1 MAYRPITL
9 IIIDGWGVETDP
21 AYSAKAQAKLPF
33 YNSLLEKYPNTALA
47 ASGEDVGLPEG
58 QMGNSEVGHLNIGA
72 GRVVYQDYTRIN
84 LAIRTGEIA
93 ANPVIIEAMGKAAV
107 SGSSLHLMGLLSD
120 GGVHS
125 DQAHLYALMKMAVDR
140 GVSSIIVHAFMD
152 GRDTPPQSG
161 LGYME
166 KLLRFIGE
174 NGMGEVARVGT
185 VSGRYYAM
193 DRDNRWDRIEKAYD
207 AIVLGEGEKA
217 ESADGA
223 VKQAYGNGQTDEF
236 IVPTV
241 VEYSPFPQSPPL
253 KGGETIYPSPSR
265 GEGRGEG
272 EIKDGDSV
280 IFFNFRTDRTREITR
295 ALALDDFK
303 GFDRK
308 SRPKLSCFACMT
320 EYDKTFNLP
329 VAFPPVSLR
338 NILGEVIADSGLT
351 QLRIAETEKYA
362 HVTFFFNGGV
372 ETPFRNEDRC
382 LIPSPRDVATYD
394 LKPEMSA
401 IQVTDEVIK
410 RIESGKYDVVIMNF
424 ANPDMVGH
432 TGIMDAAVKACET
445 VDACLSRIIPTVISK
460 GGAAFVM
467 SDHGNVERMYD
478 PSDKEPYTA
487 HTSNK
492 VPFILCLEGYA
503 LKDGGRLGDVA
514 PTILEIMGIKK
525 PEEMTGRSLICHD

>member
-1 MAYRPITL
+1 MAYRPVIL
-9 IIIDGWGVETDP
+9 IIIDGWGVEEDP
-21 AYSAKAQAKLPF
+21 AYSAKAQARLPF

-84 LAIRTGEIA
+84 LAIKTGEMQK
-93 ANPVIIEAMGKAAV
+93 NPVILGAIEEAV
-107 SGSSLHLMGLLSD
+107 KHGSSLHFMGLLSD

-125 DQAHLYALMKMAVDR
+125 DQAHLHALMKLAAER
-140 GVSSIIVHAFMD
+140 GVRNIVAHAFMD

-161 LGYME
+161 FGYME
-166 KLLRFIGE
+166 KLTRFIDE
-174 NGMGEVARVGT
+174 NGMGEIARVGT

-217 ESADGA
+217 ASAEDA
-223 VKQAYGNGQTDEF
+223 IKQSYNNGRPDEF

-241 VEYSPFPQSPPL
+241 IAGDNGAPAGL
-253 KGGETIYPSPSR
+253 M
-265 GEGRGEG
+265 
-272 EIKDGDSV
+272 KDNDSV

-295 ALALDDFK
+295 ALALDNFD
-303 GFDRK
+303 GFERRR
-308 SRPKLSCFACMT
+308 RPKLSSFVCMT

-329 VAFPPVSLR
+329 VAFPPESLG
-338 NILGEVIADSGLT
+338 NIFGEVIADNGMT

-372 ETPFRNEDRC
+372 ETPFANEDRC

-394 LKPEMSA
+394 LKPQMSA
-401 IQVTDEVIK
+401 LAVTDEVIK
-410 RIESGKYDVVIMNF
+410 RIESGKYGVVIMNF

-432 TGIMDAAVKACET
+432 TGVMDAAIKACET
-445 VDACLSRIIPTVISK
+445 VDACLARIIPEVISV

-478 PSDKEPYTA
+478 PKEKEPYTA

-514 PTILEIMGIKK
+514 PTILEVMGIKK
-525 PEEMTGRSLICHD
+525 PEEMTGRSLICHGR

>member
-9 IIIDGWGVETDP
+9 IIIDGWGVEEDP
-21 AYSAKAQAKLPF
+21 AYSAKAQARLPF

-84 LAIRTGEIA
+84 LAIRNGEMRK
-93 ANPVIIEAMGKAAV
+93 NPVILGAMDMAV
-107 SGSSLHLMGLLSD
+107 KNSSSLHLMGLLSD

-125 DQAHLYALMKMAVDR
+125 DQAHLYALMKMAAER
-140 GVSSIIVHAFMD
+140 GVRNIVVHAFMD

-166 KLLRFIGE
+166 KLVRFIDE
-174 NGMGEVARVGT
+174 NGMGEIARIGT

-217 ESADGA
+217 GTALAAIEQSY
-223 VKQAYGNGQTDEF
+223 KNGRTDEF

-241 VEYSPFPQSPPL
+241 IV
-253 KGGETIYPSPSR
+253 KGGAPA
-265 GEGRGEG
+265 GLMN
-272 EIKDGDSV
+272 DNDSV

-295 ALALDDFK
+295 AIALDDFK
-303 GFDRK
+303 GFERRK
-308 SRPKLSCFACMT
+308 RPKLSSFVCMT

-329 VAFPPVSLR
+329 VAFPPVSLS
-338 NILGEVIADSGLT
+338 NIFGEVIANNGLT

-372 ETPFRNEDRC
+372 ETPFKNEDRC

-394 LKPEMSA
+394 LKPRMSA
-401 IQVTDEVIK
+401 LAVTDEVI
-410 RIESGKYDVVIMNF
+410 RRVESGKYDVVVMNF

-432 TGIMDAAVKACET
+432 TGIMDAAIKACET
-445 VDACLSRIIPTVISK
+445 VDACLARIIPEVISR

-478 PSDKEPYTA
+478 PKGKEPYTA

-492 VPFILCLEGYA
+492 VPFILCLEGHA
-503 LKDGGRLGDVA
+503 LRDGGRLGDAA

-525 PEEMTGRSLICHD
+525 PDEMTGRSLICHDEPV